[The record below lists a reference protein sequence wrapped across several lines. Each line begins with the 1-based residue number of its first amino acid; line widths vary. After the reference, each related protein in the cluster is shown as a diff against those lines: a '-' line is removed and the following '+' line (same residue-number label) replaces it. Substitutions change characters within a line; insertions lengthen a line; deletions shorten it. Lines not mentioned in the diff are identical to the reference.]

1 MERGEWWEL
10 SKLSIKKKDRL
21 LEKKQNKTK
30 IISMDDEKSAFER
43 LKQKLDL

>member
-10 SKLSIKKKDRL
+10 SKLSIKKKQIIRK
-21 LEKKQNKTK
+21 KKQNKTK
-30 IISMDDEKSAFER
+30 IISMDGEKSAFER